1 MKPIKNFTTEYILTS
16 KRGVNAFKS
25 FGAKMNPLVQN
36 ILAEI
41 PGDEIGL
48 YRKEDL
54 RPTEENRFL
63 VITAPPVRLEQ
74 YAKTNRDFL
83 ERPTIVIPVL
93 DYQLNDLVVTMKAM
107 KSDRFYNLIVLIVC
121 SSANEHSVREILEG
135 APVAI
140 KVIINNS
147 NRINDLLRFG
157 IAHCS
162 TDYCSWMQPGMILN
176 LNKIEDVSRIFQGMS
191 QVQVIQGL
199 ENEVDQRNYFKLN
212 TSSGRWTPQRANSNK
227 VEAAKLRSEF
237 VFWRRSVVSESDIS
251 KLDAG
256 NLFLELLKLNLIY
269 LVAINLGNRNGKKA
283 LSIISINE
291 LKKSLGA
298 SKFQPKRG
306 FRSMLRPFFHYF
318 FRRNV
323 SFFRFFYKESEK
335 LPLVIRYDF
344 ENNSF
349 YLENY

>member
-1 MKPIKNFTTEYILTS
+1 
-16 KRGVNAFKS
+16 
-25 FGAKMNPLVQN
+25 
-36 ILAEI
+36 
-41 PGDEIGL
+41 
-48 YRKEDL
+48 
-54 RPTEENRFL
+54 
-63 VITAPPVRLEQ
+63 
-74 YAKTNRDFL
+74 
-83 ERPTIVIPVL
+83 
-93 DYQLNDLVVTMKAM
+93 
-107 KSDRFYNLIVLIVC
+107 
-121 SSANEHSVREILEG
+121 
-135 APVAI
+135 
-140 KVIINNS
+140 
-147 NRINDLLRFG
+147 
-157 IAHCS
+157 
-162 TDYCSWMQPGMILN
+162 MILN